1 MFTLSQN
8 MMQKRLR
15 YSMPRKPLSDYDLD
29 NSTEDGN
36 GDHQEAAPIVAAGT
50 NVGVM
55 AKRIRQ
61 MERKKRQVYQPPA
74 ERPLGGD
81 LPSSESDESETDSAD
96 ASLINE

>member
-1 MFTLSQN
+1 

-15 YSMPRKPLSDYDLD
+15 YSMPRKPLSEYNLD
-29 NSTEDGN
+29 NTTDDN
-36 GDHQEAAPIVAAGT
+36 GAHQDAAPIVVAGT

-61 MERKKRQVYQPPA
+61 MEREKRQVYQPPT
-74 ERPLGGD
+74 ERPLAGD
-81 LPSSESDESETDSAD
+81 LSSSESDEPDTDSAD